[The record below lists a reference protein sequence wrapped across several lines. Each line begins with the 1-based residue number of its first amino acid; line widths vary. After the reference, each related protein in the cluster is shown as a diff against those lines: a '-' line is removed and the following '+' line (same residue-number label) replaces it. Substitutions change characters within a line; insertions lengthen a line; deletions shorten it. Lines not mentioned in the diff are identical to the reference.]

1 MNNVLIHKNKIVR
14 VLVDLSLDRAFDYY
28 IPKELE
34 DKVHIGSH
42 VNVPFG
48 KSKKKRMMCGCVVAF
63 PETSP
68 YPELKY
74 VESVYLKRPK
84 IPVSLLK
91 LGEWM
96 SEYYCCSREQAV
108 KALLPGPVRSG
119 RVSKKN
125 VIYIYL
131 PDPKKAGE
139 FLFDECQNSP
149 SKAKVIKEL
158 LKRPDLPLN
167 LLRKLTGVSSA
178 VIDSLVKKGIVVKE
192 KRTVLRDPF
201 SDSEILAEEKPKLTE
216 EQAEVFIELKKLVN
230 GELEHFCALLYGVTG
245 SGKTEVYL
253 RTIEEVLKQGKE
265 AIVLV
270 PEISLTPQTTERFR
284 SRFGD
289 LVSVLH
295 SGLSDGERYDEWT
308 KVYEGKVK
316 IVVGARSALFA
327 PFKNLGL
334 IVVDEEHEN
343 SYKQDETPR
352 YHARDVAV
360 MRAYREKAAVI
371 LGSATPSLE
380 SFYNVEKGKY
390 LLLKLTKRIDDR
402 IMPKILTVDMR
413 IQSAQAGGSNIF
425 SKDLIDAVYDRIS
438 RGEQVILF
446 LNRRGFA
453 THMSCVHC
461 GYVASCPECS
471 IDYTYHRSRDYLS
484 CHICGSVIRAPKT
497 CPSCQAPDIK
507 YSGVGT
513 EKIESI
519 AEKLFPS
526 ARVKRMD
533 SDTMT
538 HKKSYETVLRS
549 FRKGDIDILI
559 GTQMIAKGLD
569 FPNVTLV
576 GIINAD
582 ISLHIPDF
590 RSGERTFQ
598 LLTQVAGRAGR
609 GNIPGEVYVQTHTP
623 FNSAIQYAVNHDYD
637 GFYKEEIEIRKQ
649 LEYPPEGHLAIVR
662 FVGEDEELVMQI
674 AEQFEKDLEP
684 IVSDKLMISPVCP
697 APISKMKMKYRYM
710 LMIRGIINSRIKK
723 YLNKL
728 IYHQNRNKAVNIYI
742 DIDAVNQM

>member
-1 MNNVLIHKNKIVR
+1 MDNEKKPKIAR
-14 VLVDLSLDRAFDYY
+14 VLVDLSLNRYFDYN

-34 DKVHIGSH
+34 KKISIGTH
-42 VNVPFG
+42 VIVPFG
-48 KSKKKRMMCGCVVAF
+48 KSKNKERKIYGCVIAF
-63 PETSP
+63 PSSSS
-68 YPELKY
+68 YPNLKLI
-74 VESVYLKRPK
+74 ESVYIRRPR

-96 SEYYCCSREQAV
+96 AEYYCCSKEQAV
-108 KALLPGPVRSG
+108 RALLPGPVRSG
-119 RVSKKN
+119 RISKKN
-125 VIYIYL
+125 ITYFYL
-131 PDPKKAGE
+131 PDPKKASE
-139 FLFDECQNSP
+139 FLFDECKNSP
-149 SKAKVIKEL
+149 SKARVIKEL
-158 LKRPDLPLN
+158 LQKPDLPLF
-167 LLRKLTGVSSA
+167 LLKKITGSSNA
-178 VIDSLVKKGIVVKE
+178 VINSLVKKNILAKE
-192 KRTVLRDPF
+192 NRTVMRDPF
-201 SDSEILAEEKPKLTE
+201 SDSEILREEKPEHTE
-216 EQAEVFIELKKLVN
+216 EQSIVLAEIKKMLN
-230 GELEHFCALLYGVTG
+230 GELKYFCALLYGVTG

-253 RTIEEVLKQGKE
+253 QAIEEILDKGKE

-284 SRFGD
+284 GRFGNSI
-289 LVSVLH
+289 SVLH

-308 KVYEGKVK
+308 KIYEGKVK

-334 IVVDEEHEN
+334 IIVDEEHEN
-343 SYKQDETPR
+343 SYKQDEVPR

-360 MRAYREKAAVI
+360 MRAYREKASVI

-380 SFYNVEKGKY
+380 SFYNVEKKKY

-402 IMPKILTVDMR
+402 IMPKMLTVDMR
-413 IQSAQAGGSNIF
+413 AQAVSAAGASIF
-425 SKDLIDAVYDRIS
+425 SKDLVAAVYDRVE
-438 RGEQVILF
+438 RGEQTIIF
-446 LNRRGFA
+446 LNRRGYA
-453 THMSCVHC
+453 THMSCIHC
-461 GYVASCPECS
+461 GYVAGCPECS
-471 IDYTYHRSRDYLS
+471 VDYTYHRAKGYLS
-484 CHICGSVIRAPKT
+484 CHICGSVIKAPQH
-497 CPSCQAPDIK
+497 CPSCKAPDIK
-507 YSGVGT
+507 YLGVGT
-513 EKIESI
+513 EKIEAI
-519 AEKLFPS
+519 AGKLFPL

-609 GNIPGEVYVQTHTP
+609 GNIPGEVYIQTYTP

-649 LEYPPEGHLAIVR
+649 LGYPPEGHLAIVR
-662 FVGEDEELVMQI
+662 FTGENEEKVI
-674 AEQFEKDLEP
+674 ETAELFAKDLEP
-684 IVSDKLMISPVCP
+684 LTSDKLMISLVCP
-697 APISKMKMKYRYM
+697 APISRMKKKYRYM
-710 LMIRGIINSRIKK
+710 LMIRGNINSRLKK
-723 YLNKL
+723 YLNEL
-728 IYHQNRNKAVNIYI
+728 IFHRYTSNTVYVYV